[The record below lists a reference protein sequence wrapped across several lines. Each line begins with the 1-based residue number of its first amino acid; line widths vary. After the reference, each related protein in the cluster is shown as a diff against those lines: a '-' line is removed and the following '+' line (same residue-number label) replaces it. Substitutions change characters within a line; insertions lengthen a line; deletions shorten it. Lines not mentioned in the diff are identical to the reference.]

1 MPLIPVRAEGFA
13 YGGEA
18 FGRLPDGRIC
28 FFRGG
33 VPGEMAELEL
43 FRSKRSFAR
52 GMLRRIPEPSPE
64 RIAPVCPLAV
74 RPGCGVFCP
83 GCSFQQVDYSTEL
96 RWKQRQLE
104 DFLLRG
110 KLADAAV
117 FDSPVPAPS
126 RFGWRNRI
134 KLSRV
139 GGRTGFFAEDNET
152 IVSVA
157 HCPLVVPALDE
168 ALPRYRNIPGSGEV
182 FLRWTETD
190 GVVVADH
197 GTRELIETLD
207 EFGAFS
213 VPASSF
219 FQTDPPVAV
228 RLLRGAVGMLE
239 NIGARQ
245 LLELYCGVGVF
256 SLAAAQML
264 PELRALGVELDASA
278 VGCARRNAVAHL
290 VADRCRFTVG
300 NAEKWRKLPAGIQ
313 PDAVLVDPP
322 RRGLSTPLIEAI
334 KRWRVPHVIYVSC
347 APDTL
352 ARDLK
357 LLSGVYRVGSCRLY
371 DMFPCTAHFETLTRL
386 DLQ

>member
-1 MPLIPVRAEGFA
+1 MPLIPVRTEGFA

-33 VPGEMAELEL
+33 VPGETAELEL
-43 FRSKRSFAR
+43 LCSKRSFAR
-52 GMLRRIPEPSPE
+52 GVLRGVSEASPD
-64 RIAPVCPLAV
+64 RVAPVCPLAV
-74 RPGCGVFCP
+74 RPGGGAFCP
-83 GCSFQQVDYSTEL
+83 GCSFQQVDYSVEL

-110 KLADAAV
+110 KLADVSTIAT
-117 FDSPVPAPS
+117 PVPSPS

-139 GGRTGFFAEDNET
+139 GGSTGFFAEDNES
-152 IVSVA
+152 IVPVE
-157 HCPLVVPALDE
+157 HCPLVVPALDA
-168 ALPRYRNIPGSGEV
+168 ALSEYRDLPGDGEV
-182 FLRWTETD
+182 SLRWTGAD
-190 GVVVADH
+190 GVVAAD
-197 GTRELIETLD
+197 GSRELTESL
-207 EFGAFS
+207 EGFGTFS
-213 VPASSF
+213 VPATSF
-219 FQTDPPVAV
+219 FQTNPQVAAQ
-228 RLLRGAVGMLE
+228 LLHGAVGMLE
-239 NIGARQ
+239 NIGARR

-256 SLAAAQML
+256 SLAAAQTM
-264 PELRALGVELDASA
+264 PELRTFSVELDKAA
-278 VGCARRNAVAHL
+278 IGCARRNAASRKL
-290 VADRCRFTVG
+290 ADRCRFAVG
-300 NAEKWRKLPAGIQ
+300 NAEKWRKLPEGAP

-322 RRGLSTPLIEAI
+322 RRGLSVRLIEAV
-334 KRWRVPHVIYVSC
+334 KRWRVPHMIYVSC

-357 LLSGVYRVGSCRLY
+357 LLSDTYRVGRCRLY